1 MNAKRKPVTSLRSDA
16 EAEQFVETADLSTYD
31 LSGFKPMRF
40 EVARKEAALNMR
52 LPAALMDAVR
62 AKAKLAGVPYARY
75 VRMVLEADIA
85 SKKRSSM
92 RRR

>member
-1 MNAKRKPVTSLRSDA
+1 MSTKGKPMPSLRSDA
-16 EAEQFVETADLSTYD
+16 EAEKFVDTADLSQFD

-62 AKAKLAGVPYARY
+62 AKAKAAGVPYARY
-75 VRMVLEADIA
+75 VRMLIEADLA
-85 SKKRSSM
+85 RPPRS
-92 RRR
+92 R